1 MPDGWMPSGPRS
13 RQTWAGLHAARPK
26 VLRFD
31 YRCSKNC
38 VTTVRVSRLASI
50 SAQIA
55 V

>member
-1 MPDGWMPSGPRS
+1 MPGGPGS
-13 RQTWAGLHAARPK
+13 RQTRAGPHAARPK

-38 VTTVRVSRLASI
+38 VSRVRVSPLASI
-50 SAQIA
+50 SVQVA